1 MSAQV
6 TPDDDIMDFTP
17 TRKVPRFRIGEDI
30 FTGVL
35 EIPAELALE
44 FSQKASVMNAENQT
58 PAERIA
64 LVRDLM
70 EIVLVPESAK
80 LFNHRLGDPNNPIG
94 MSSFSAV
101 IPWLF
106 KKYTGTPTTP
116 DSDSSSG
123 PGNQES
129 GTSST
134 ESTSGEE

>member
-1 MSAQV
+1 MNAQV

-17 TRKVPRFRIGEDI
+17 MRTAPRFRIGQDI
-30 FTGVL
+30 FTGVV

-44 FSQKASVMNAENQT
+44 FSQKASMMGADDQT

-70 EIVLVPESAK
+70 GMVLVPESAK
-80 LFNHRLGDPNNPIG
+80 LFNHRLGDPDNPIG

-101 IPWLF
+101 LPWLF
-106 KKYTGTPTTP
+106 KKYAGTPTTP

-123 PGNQES
+123 PGNLES

-134 ESTSGEE
+134 ENTSGEE